1 MFPFRHDLVYEAHL
15 AAGCL
20 QIDVSMHASGD
31 EAVPLVFGFHPYV
44 SLPGVP
50 RERWQVELPA
60 MRWLTLDDH
69 QIPIGPDHVRPA
81 RRFRL
86 GEREF
91 DDAFDQVPEPGC
103 FAVEGGGRRVEVSLL
118 EGYPCAQ
125 VFAPR
130 NAQCICFEPMVAPP
144 NALRSGAGLRMLAPG
159 ERARTSFS
167 LRVRDLPA
175 AGDSGTRH

>member
-1 MFPFRHDLVYEAHL
+1 
-15 AAGCL
+15 
-20 QIDVSMHASGD
+20 MHADGD
-31 EAVPLVFGFHPYV
+31 EPVPLVFGFHPYI

-50 RERWQVELPA
+50 RERWRVELPA

-69 QIPIGPDHVRPA
+69 QIPIGPDHVLPS
-81 RRFRL
+81 RRFNL

-91 DDAFDQVPEPGC
+91 DDAFDQVPEPGR
-103 FAVEGGGRRVEVSLL
+103 FAVEGAGRRVEMTFL

-144 NALRSGAGLRMLAPG
+144 NALRSGTGLRMLAPG
-159 ERARTSFS
+159 ERARTRFS
-167 LRVRDLPA
+167 LRVRDLA
-175 AGDSGTRH
+175 